1 MSAAIKQYAVPE
13 VLVSTEWV
21 AQHLSDPQVRI
32 VEVDYEP
39 ETAYRLGHVPNAVL
53 VDWKQDINDTVRRD
67 IVSKAGFEKLMSRL
81 GIAPETTVVLYGDF
95 RNWFAAY
102 AFWVFKIYG
111 HKDVRLMNGGRR
123 KWIDEGREITE
134 DVPSVPSTDYH
145 CHGIDLG
152 LRAFLPEVT
161 YAYQRDDVKLVD
173 VRSPAEFKGE
183 VTAPPEYPTEAA
195 QRGGHIPG
203 AVNVPWAQAVADDD
217 SFKPVDELKQLY
229 ESKGVTPDK
238 TVITYCRIGERSSHT
253 WFVLKYLLGYPTVIN
268 YDGSWSEWG
277 NVVGL
282 PIEKGE

>member
-95 RNWFAAY
+95 RNWFATY

-217 SFKPVDELKQLY
+217 TFKPVDELRQLY

>member
-95 RNWFAAY
+95 RNWFATY

-217 SFKPVDELKQLY
+217 TFKPVDELKQLY

>member
-1 MSAAIKQYAVPE
+1 MSAAIKQYAVPD

-53 VDWKQDINDTVRRD
+53 VDWKRDINDTVRRD
-67 IVSKAGFEKLMSRL
+67 IVSKEGFEKLMSRL

-111 HKDVRLMNGGRR
+111 HEDVRLMNGGRR
-123 KWIDEGREITE
+123 KWIDEGREVTE
-134 DVPSVPSTDYH
+134 EVPSVQPTSYR
-145 CHGIDLG
+145 CRGIDLG

-183 VTAPPEYPTEAA
+183 ITAPPEYPTEAA

-217 SFKPVDELKQLY
+217 TFKPVEELRQLY
-229 ESKGVTPDK
+229 ESEGVTPDK
-238 TVITYCRIGERSSHT
+238 TAITYCRIGERSSHT

-277 NVVGL
+277 NTVGL